1 MTTDYD
7 ISWPTKYRYDFLH
20 PSKVARTRALL
31 VEVAERFG
39 AQILGTARVRD
50 DGLHVRARVDDTVS
64 MTEFT
69 KYLKGQLSFALA
81 DDDAVV
87 KSDYKGKQIF
97 GRTYYRATGNPGNG
111 PSDDFLDSHRQ
122 QTRPSDL

>member
-1 MTTDYD
+1 MFD
-7 ISWPTKYRYDFLH
+7 
-20 PSKVARTRALL
+20 
-31 VEVAERFG
+31 

-50 DGLHVRARVDDTVS
+50 DGIHVRVRIEDTVS

-81 DDDAVV
+81 DEDAQI

-97 GRTYYRATGNPGNG
+97 GRTFYRATGNPGN
-111 PSDDFLDSHRQ
+111 SAADAFLDSHEQ
-122 QTRPSDL
+122 KARP